1 MSTTDDISAG
11 NVSTTPGSLLM
22 SKLGIDN
29 IIIPL
34 ISKVHGNPLIRT
46 LILVNQSLGAYLP
59 TVFVTATN
67 FVWVIYHLTRQFCS
81 VVWHLTLKYIISKI
95 SVSSDNEIFE
105 YVMAWLAAQPRT
117 ARSRRLIAETAF
129 QSVWEDGMRQVDL
142 VTIFENCNK
151 YLNFSQQKL
160 TTPIRY
166 IPSSGPHIFS
176 FQGKYFSINR
186 QQRSVMDNSNTE
198 SKAVIIREKKTF
210 IISTFGLSPGKPKNP
225 PVYLKPIKQFLAH
238 ARKHHHKDHGDKT
251 LIMRPNSLPQRRF
264 HDRAWK
270 EVAKRPVRP
279 INTVVL
285 DREQKTAVLSDMN
298 EYLQPKTERWYS
310 NRGIPLRRG
319 YLFHGPP
326 GTGKTS
332 LSFALAGVFGLEI
345 YVISLIKPQLS
356 DEDLSTLFNGLPR
369 RCIVLLEDIDTTGM
383 SKAEGEVRTE
393 TKTNG
398 PSEWKVADLARALKV
413 GRGYGKD

>member
-34 ISKVHGNPLIRT
+34 ISRVYGNPFIRT

-59 TVFVTATN
+59 TALVTATS
-67 FVWVIYHLTRQFCS
+67 FVWVIYHLTR
-81 VVWHLTLKYIISKI
+81 Y
-95 SVSSDNEIFE
+95 DNEIFE
-105 YVMAWLAAQPRT
+105 HVMVWLAAQPRT

-142 VTIFENCNK
+142 ATISKNCNK

-166 IPSSGPHIFS
+166 IPSSGPHIFL

-186 QQRSVMDNSNTE
+186 QQKSVMDNSNTE
-198 SKAVIIREKKTF
+198 SEAVIIREKETF
-210 IISTFGLSPGKPKNP
+210 IISTFGLSPE
-225 PVYLKPIKQFLAH
+225 PIKQFLAH
-238 ARKHHHKDHGDKT
+238 ARKYYHKDHGDKT

-279 INTVVL
+279 ISIVVL
-285 DREQKTAVLSDMN
+285 DREQKTAVLSDIN

-310 NRGIPLRRG
+310 NRGILLRRG

-332 LSFALAGVFGLEI
+332 FSFALAGVFGLEI
-345 YVISLIKPQLS
+345 YVISLIEPQLS

-369 RCIVLLEDIDTTGM
+369 KCIVLLEDIDITGINR
-383 SKAEGEVRTE
+383 AEGEVRTE
-393 TKTNG
+393 TKTDG
-398 PSEWKVADLARALKV
+398 PSEWKVANLARALKV